1 MLSKQKVLAVLGLLS
16 GAVTWGL
23 IWYPLRV
30 LEKGGYPGE
39 VITFGMYGIALVLS
53 VAFFFRDLRKV
64 PGSGATLILIL
75 IAVTAGWANLA
86 YALAVIHG
94 EVMRVL
100 LLFYL
105 APLWTVIFS
114 RLLLSEKLNK
124 HGYMVMGLSLGG
136 AIVMLWR
143 PESGLPLPQNGA
155 EWMALSAGFMFA
167 LANVF
172 TRKAHYHEVYLKS
185 FSVFAGVSLV
195 AVIPLV
201 WQHATLPALP
211 AISDSTW
218 WILLALGVVVFVV
231 TTAVQYGLSYTPA
244 NQAIVIFLFEL
255 VVASISSYFWAGEKM
270 SSQEWLGGAMIVA
283 ASLFSGK
290 LEQKDG

>member
-1 MLSKQKVLAVLGLLS
+1 MLSKQKVLAILGLLS
-16 GAVTWGL
+16 GAVAWGL
-23 IWYPLRV
+23 IWYPLRL
-30 LEKGGYPGE
+30 LEKGGFAGE
-39 VITFGMYGIALVLS
+39 ISTFGMYAI
-53 VAFFFRDLRKV
+53 AFFLGIVFFFKMLRQM
-64 PGSGATLILIL
+64 PGSGMILVL

-124 HGYMVMGLSLGG
+124 HGYMVMALSLGG

-143 PESGLPLPQNGA
+143 PENGMPLPQNNA

-172 TRKAHYHEVYLKS
+172 TRKAHYHDVYLKTL
-185 FSVFAGVSLV
+185 SVFAGVTLM
-195 AVIPLV
+195 ALIPLV
-201 WQHATLPALP
+201 WQHATLPSLP
-211 AISDSTW
+211 ALSDSSW
-218 WILLALGVVVFVV
+218 MILLGLGIVVFVV
-231 TTAVQYGLSYTPA
+231 TTAVQYGLTHIPA
-244 NQAIVIFLFEL
+244 NQAVVIFLFEL
-255 VVASISSYFWAGEKM
+255 VVASISSYFWAGEQM
-270 SSQEWLGGAMIVA
+270 SGQEWVGGIMIVT

-290 LEQKDG
+290 LEQADG

>member
-16 GAVTWGL
+16 GAVAWGL
-23 IWYPLRV
+23 IWYPLRL
-30 LEKGGYPGE
+30 LEKGGFPGE
-39 VITFGMYGIALVLS
+39 ISTFGMYAISLVLG
-53 VAFFFRDLRKV
+53 VVFFFKMLRQAPK
-64 PGSGATLILIL
+64 SGMILIL

-124 HGYMVMGLSLGG
+124 HGYMVMALSLGG

-143 PESGLPLPQNGA
+143 PESGMPLPQNGA
-155 EWMALSAGFMFA
+155 EWLAMSAGFMFA

-172 TRKAHYHEVYLKS
+172 TRKAHQHDVYLKAL
-185 FSVFAGVSLV
+185 SVFAGVSLIAIV
-195 AVIPLV
+195 PLI

-211 AISDSTW
+211 ALSDASW
-218 WILLALGVVVFVV
+218 LILLGLGLVVFVV
-231 TTAVQYGLSYTPA
+231 TFTVQYGLTHIPA

-255 VVASISSYFWAGEKM
+255 VVASISSYFWAGEEM
-270 SSQEWLGGAMIVA
+270 SAQEWMGGIMIVA

>member
-16 GAVTWGL
+16 GAVVWGL
-23 IWYPLRV
+23 IWYPLRL
-30 LEKGGYPGE
+30 LEKVGFPGE
-39 VITFGMYGIALVLS
+39 VTTFGMYAIALLLS
-53 VAFFFRDLRKV
+53 VVFFFRMLRQV
-64 PGSGATLILIL
+64 PDSATILVL

-114 RLLLSEKLNK
+114 RLVLAEKLNK
-124 HGYMVMGLSLGG
+124 HGYMVMALSLGG

-143 PESGLPLPQNGA
+143 PESGMPLPQNGA

-172 TRKAHYHEVYLKS
+172 TRKAHYHDVYLKS
-185 FSVFAGVSLV
+185 LSVFAGVSLV
-195 AVIPLV
+195 AVIPLL
-201 WQHATLPALP
+201 WQYATLPSLP
-211 AISDSTW
+211 ALSDSSW
-218 WILLALGVVVFVV
+218 MILLALGVVVFVV
-231 TTAVQYGLSYTPA
+231 TFAVQYGLTHIPA

-255 VVASISSYFWAGEKM
+255 VVASISSYFWAGERM
-270 SSQEWLGGAMIVA
+270 SAQEWIGGAMIVA